1 MKEERRRRA
10 PGQEARG
17 VRTAALRARV
27 GSQRGF
33 TLIELMV
40 VVLIIGILVAI
51 ALPTYLGARQRA
63 ADKATE
69 ANIRSALAAAV
80 TFYVDGATYTGFTVA
95 AAQAAEP
102 TINWMTPG
110 PPGVNQVDIEVASTD
125 NLLLVGL
132 SQSGTYFC
140 VSQLANSPSTD
151 RGKSTVFGNINSVAT
166 CTGGW

>member
-1 MKEERRRRA
+1 M
-10 PGQEARG
+10 
-17 VRTAALRARV
+17 

-69 ANIRSALAAAV
+69 ANLRSALAAGV

-95 AAQAAEP
+95 AARATEP
-102 TINWMTPG
+102 TINWMSPG
-110 PPGVNQVDIEVASTD
+110 PPGINQVDIEVASAD
-125 NLLLVGL
+125 DLVLVGL

-140 VSQLANSPSTD
+140 VSQQANSPSTD

>member
-1 MKEERRRRA
+1 M
-10 PGQEARG
+10 
-17 VRTAALRARV
+17 
-27 GSQRGF
+27 GSPRGF

-69 ANIRSALAAAV
+69 ANLRSALAAAV
-80 TFYVDGATYTGFTVA
+80 TFYVDGSTYTGFTVV

-102 TINWMTPG
+102 SINWMSPG
-110 PPGVNQVDIEVASTD
+110 PPATNQVDIEVASGGD
-125 NLLLVGL
+125 LVLVGL

-140 VSQLANSPSTD
+140 VSQQANSPSTD